1 MGGKRT
7 WSGKQ
12 VCFHYSSIICIFT
25 GMQTT
30 EEKLAALRRLM
41 IDSDIDL
48 YIIPSADPHLSEY
61 IPDYWRIIPW
71 LTGFNGSAGTVF
83 VTDKFAGLWTD
94 SRYFI
99 QAENQLKDS
108 GFILI
113 NSIFPGKND
122 YTEWISASMDYGNK
136 LALDGRI
143 FSIEI
148 TRKLENS
155 LIAKKLIFDFN
166 CDLISGLWIDRPSV
180 PFSQA
185 FDHSVV
191 FSGKERSVKI
201 AEVRAKMKKW
211 GAEYQLLTS
220 PDDIMWLLNIRGND
234 FKYSP
239 LLISYALVGE
249 EQVLLFT
256 EESKIPLKLAS
267 EFDRLGIVILPYEE
281 TAGMLSTLA
290 AGSTVL
296 LNPLTTSIFLFN
308 SFPMGMKMIED
319 LTIPTRLKAVKNSI
333 EIENISRAM
342 IKDGVALTKF
352 FIWLKHNNGKI
363 NLSELIL
370 QEKLN
375 DLRSQG
381 ESYLGPSFSAIVAYN
396 GNGALPHYSATIESD
411 TVIGKD
417 GILLIDSGGQYL
429 DGTTD
434 ITRTISMG
442 KPSEK
447 QKRDFTLVLKGT
459 INLALA
465 IFPSGTKGYQLD
477 LLARRVLWENG
488 LNYGHGTGHGVGF
501 CLNVHEGPQSISPCS
516 GAESKTVIEP
526 GMLISDEPA
535 VYREGEYGIR
545 IENLILCVED
555 ADTEFGKFLRFKTV
569 SLCYIDKSLI
579 DISLLD
585 EKEIGWLNKYHA
597 EVYKKL
603 SPYLTLGEKKW
614 LKSKTSSIA
623 PGARSRTNSS

>member
-1 MGGKRT
+1 MGGKRLRP
-7 WSGKQ
+7 GQ
-12 VCFHYSSIICIFT
+12 HVCFHQSRLICIFT

-48 YIIPSADPHLSEY
+48 YVIPSADPHLSEH
-61 IPDYWRIIPW
+61 IPDYWKIIPW
-71 LTGFNGSAGTVF
+71 LTGFTGSAGTVF

-108 GFILI
+108 GFILM
-113 NSIFPGKND
+113 NSFLPGKND
-122 YTEWISASMDYGNK
+122 FTEWISVNMVYGNK

-143 FSIEI
+143 FSVEL
-148 TRKLENS
+148 TRMLEDS
-155 LIAKKLIFDFN
+155 LADKNLIFDFN
-166 CDLISGLWIDRPSV
+166 RDLISGLWIDRPSI

-185 FDHSVV
+185 FDHSVL

-201 AEVRAKMKKW
+201 AEVRALMKMC

-234 FKYSP
+234 LKYCP

-249 EQVLLFT
+249 EQILLFI

-267 EFDRLGIVILPYEE
+267 EFDRLGIVMLPYEE
-281 TAGMLSTLA
+281 TAGMLSTLP

-296 LNPLTTSIFLFN
+296 LNPLTTSAILYN
-308 SFPMGMKMIED
+308 SFPPGMKMIED
-319 LTIPTRLKAVKNSI
+319 LTIPTRLKAVKNRI
-333 EIENISRAM
+333 EIENIGRAM
-342 IKDGVALTKF
+342 IKDGVALSKF
-352 FIWLKHNNGKI
+352 FIWLEKSNGKI
-363 NLSELIL
+363 NLSELTL
-370 QEKLN
+370 HEKLN
-375 DLRSQG
+375 YFRSEG
-381 ESYLGPSFSAIVAYN
+381 EHYLGPSFSAIVAYDE
-396 GNGALPHYSATIESD
+396 NGALPHYSATIESD
-411 TVIGKD
+411 TALGKE

-434 ITRTISMG
+434 ITRSISMG
-442 KPSEK
+442 NPSEK

-465 IFPSGTKGYQLD
+465 IFPSGTKGCQLD
-477 LLARRVLWENG
+477 LLARKALWENG

-501 CLNVHEGPQSISPCS
+501 CLNVHEGPQSISPS
-516 GAESKTVIEP
+516 AGTESKTVIEP

-535 VYREGEYGIR
+535 LYRKGEYGIR

-555 ADTEFGKFLRFKTV
+555 AETEFGKFLKFETV

-585 EKEIGWLNKYHA
+585 KREIDWLNSYHT
-597 EVYKKL
+597 EVYEKL
-603 SPYLTLGEKKW
+603 SPYLNLSEKKW
-614 LKSKTSSIA
+614 LKRKTSSIR
-623 PGARSRTNSS
+623 PTSPQKVS